1 MTGPESE
8 VESGAESERD
18 ERRATSRRCIAT
30 GEVLPKKRLIRFVV
44 GPDNMLVP
52 DLEERLPGRGLWVSA
67 DRAALDR
74 AAAKGLFSRAARATV
89 RIPDGLTDRV
99 EALLAQRLVRQI
111 GLARRAGKAVA
122 GYEKVR
128 SWLQNGTAVVLL
140 AAVDGAEDGR
150 GKLRALAGGLPVLE
164 VLRVDE
170 MGEVFGRDRAV
181 HIAIARGGLAERI
194 LTESSRL
201 VGLRRFDLA
210 KPSPGTTM
218 GTAPGTAKTV
228 GRNGT

>member
-1 MTGPESE
+1 MTGPSPDP
-8 VESGAESERD
+8 ESERES
-18 ERRATSRRCIAT
+18 EREERKATSRRCIAT
-30 GEVLPKKRLIRFVV
+30 GEVLPKPRLIRFVV
-44 GPDNMLVP
+44 GPENILVP

-74 AAAKGLFSRAARATV
+74 AVAKGLFSRAARATV
-89 RIPDGLTDRV
+89 RVPEGLADRL

-128 SWLQNGTAVVLL
+128 SWLQNGTASVLL
-140 AAVDGAEDGR
+140 AAADGADEGR
-150 GKLRALAGGLPVLE
+150 GKLRALAGGLPLVE
-164 VLRVDE
+164 VLRADE
-170 MGEVFGRDRAV
+170 MGEAFGRDRAV

-194 LTESSRL
+194 LTESARL

-210 KPSPGTTM
+210 RPSPGTASDVAM
-218 GTAPGTAKTV
+218 AA

>member
-1 MTGPESE
+1 M
-8 VESGAESERD
+8 
-18 ERRATSRRCIAT
+18 
-30 GEVLPKKRLIRFVV
+30 LPKPRLIRFVV
-44 GPDNMLVP
+44 GPGNMLAP

-89 RIPDGLTDRV
+89 RVPDGLADRV
-99 EALLAQRLVRQI
+99 EALLAQRLGRQI

-128 SWLQNGTAVVLL
+128 GWLQNGTASVLV
-140 AAVDGAEDGR
+140 AAADGADEGR
-150 GKLRALAGGLPVLE
+150 GKLRALAGGLPVVE
-164 VLRVDE
+164 VLRADE
-170 MGEVFGRDRAV
+170 LGEAFGRDRVV
-181 HIAIARGGLAERI
+181 HVAIARGGLAERI
-194 LTESSRL
+194 LTESARL

-210 KPSPGTTM
+210 KLSP
-218 GTAPGTAKTV
+218 GTAPGTAMAA